1 MFERW
6 GHFVFRRRWAVLIL
20 SVFLMALSVV
30 VLSAGGTLKSGGIIQ
45 TSESGRATKLI
56 SDELPKVGGSSFQ
69 LVFSSPT
76 LSVTDPAFKAAF
88 EQALAPLRSDDRIT
102 QIVTPY
108 DPIPQAA
115 NLASKDGHAAVA
127 NIGLKDESV
136 AAAKYYEALR
146 ASVRSDV
153 LSIGATGYV
162 PINHD
167 FNTTLEADLQR
178 AEVVSLPLALI
189 LLLLVFGTVVAALL
203 PLGVGMLAVVGGL
216 AATFALSHVTDV
228 SQYALNI
235 VTLIGLGVAIDYS
248 LFIVNRFREELG
260 RGATVDD
267 AVARS
272 MATAGRAITFSGLT
286 VAIGLAGMFFY
297 QGTFLASM
305 GYAGALVVAIAVFYG
320 LTFLPALLS
329 LLGPRVD
336 SWRLSEFVRRVMR
349 RPVTA
354 PDPRPG
360 LWHRLA
366 VGVMRRPVLV
376 LVPVL
381 AFVLLAGSPF
391 LHLRLANGDVDM
403 LPPSAESRVAFHR
416 LTDGFPRQGQNDF
429 QVVVRFTDGKDP
441 LAPDHIGVLYDV
453 TQRIAAIPDIVGVES
468 VVNGDPRA
476 TPLLTKQQ
484 YQTLYA
490 NRDLL
495 PPAAK
500 EGVRVSV
507 GPNIVVLTAHSNQP
521 LPSDGARTQ
530 LKQLRAI
537 TPPTGSEILVTGFTA
552 YDVDAIDFIV
562 GRTPAAV
569 SFVVVATYLVLFL
582 LLGSV
587 LLPLKAILM
596 NFLSISASFG
606 ALVWIFQDGHLS
618 QQLGFGAASIDPTL
632 PVIMFCI
639 VFGLSMDYE
648 VLLLSRMQEE
658 WHRTHDN
665 RYAVAEGL
673 ERIGRLITGAAGIMV
688 GVFLAF
694 ALADVVIIKAIGLG
708 MAIAVAIDATLVRAL
723 VVPATM
729 RLLGNLNWWAPRP
742 LARLYERLGLGEAT
756 VSRTP
761 RLSAA
766 ATEAD

>member
-1 MFERW
+1 MFEAW
-6 GHFVFRRRWAVLIL
+6 GHFVYRRRWAVLII
-20 SVFLMALSVV
+20 SVV
-30 VLSAGGTLKSGGIIQ
+30 LMGFSIAGLSAGGTLKSGGIIQ
-45 TSESGRATKLI
+45 TSESGRANKLI
-56 SDELPKVGGSSFQ
+56 TDQLPKVGGSSFQ
-69 LVFSSPT
+69 LVLSSPT
-76 LSVTDPAFKAAF
+76 LTVTDPAFKTAF
-88 EQALAPLRSDDRIT
+88 DQAIAPLRTDDRVT
-102 QIVTPY
+102 QILTPY
-108 DPIPQAA
+108 DPVPQAA
-115 NLASKDGHAAVA
+115 SLASKDGHAAVA
-127 NIGLKDESV
+127 SIGLKDESV
-136 AAAKYYEALR
+136 AAAKYYEAMR
-146 ASVRSDV
+146 AGVRSDV

-167 FNTTLEADLQR
+167 FNMTLEADLQR
-178 AEVVSLPLALI
+178 AEIVSLPLALI
-189 LLLLVFGTVVAALL
+189 LLLIVFGTVVAALL

-216 AATFALSHVTDV
+216 AGTFALSHVADV

-248 LFIVNRFREELG
+248 LFIVNRFREELA
-260 RGATVDD
+260 RGATVEN

-272 MATAGRAITFSGLT
+272 LATAGRAITFSGLT

-305 GYAGALVVAIAVFYG
+305 GYAGALVVAVAVFYG

-329 LLGPRVD
+329 VLGPRVD
-336 SWRLSEFVRRVMR
+336 SWRLSEFIRRLLR
-349 RPVTA
+349 RPTTA
-354 PDPRPG
+354 PSTGRG
-360 LWHRLA
+360 VWHKLA

-376 LVPVL
+376 LIPVL
-381 AFVLLAGSPF
+381 AFILVAGSPF
-391 LHLRLANGDVDM
+391 LRLRLANGDVDM

-416 LTDGFPRQGQNDF
+416 LTDDFPRQGQNDF

-441 LAPDHIGVLYDV
+441 LTAEHVDALYDI
-453 TQRIAAIPDIVGVES
+453 TGRIAAIPDIVGLDS

-476 TPLLTKQQ
+476 SSKLTKQQ
-484 YQTLYA
+484 YEQLYA
-490 NRDLL
+490 DRERL
-495 PPAAK
+495 PALAK
-500 EGVRVSV
+500 EGVRLSV
-507 GPNIVVLTAHSNQP
+507 GPNIAVITAHSNRP
-521 LPSDGARTQ
+521 LPSDEAREQ
-530 LKQLRAI
+530 LKELRALAA
-537 TPPTGSEILVTGFTA
+537 PAGSEMLVTGFTA
-552 YDVDAIDFIV
+552 YDVDAINFIV

-569 SFVVVATYLVLFL
+569 AFVVVATYIVLFL

-658 WHRTHDN
+658 YQRTRDN
-665 RYAVAEGL
+665 RFAVAEGL
-673 ERIGRLITGAAGIMV
+673 EKIGRLITGAAAIMV

-729 RLLGNLNWWAPRP
+729 RLLGDLNWWAPRP
-742 LARLYERLGLGEAT
+742 LARLYRRLGLGEAA
-756 VSRTP
+756 VP
-761 RLSAA
+761 RARVASGAA
-766 ATEAD
+766 EAD

>member
-1 MFERW
+1 MFEAW
-6 GHFVFRRRWAVLIL
+6 GHIVYRRRWAVLIL
-20 SVFLMALSVV
+20 SFVLMGLSVG

-56 SDELPKVGGSSFQ
+56 ADQLPKTGGSSFQ

-76 LSVTDPAFKAAF
+76 LTVTDPAFKAAF
-88 EQALAPLRSDDRIT
+88 DQAIAPLRTDERIAELRT
-102 QIVTPY
+102 AY
-108 DPIPQAA
+108 DPTPQAA
-115 NLASKDGHAAVA
+115 FLVSKDGHAAVA
-127 NIGLKDESV
+127 LISLKDESV

-146 ASVRSDV
+146 AGVRSDV
-153 LSIGATGYV
+153 LTIGATGYV

-189 LLLLVFGTVVAALL
+189 LLLIVFGTVVAALL

-248 LFIVNRFREELG
+248 LFIVNRFREELA
-260 RGATVDD
+260 RGATVEN

-272 MATAGRAITFSGLT
+272 LSTAGRAITFSGLT

-297 QGTFLASM
+297 QGTFLSSM

-320 LTFLPALLS
+320 LTFLPAVLS
-329 LLGPRVD
+329 LLGPRID
-336 SWRLSEFVRRVMR
+336 SWRLSEFIRRVLR
-349 RPVTA
+349 RPVSA
-354 PDPRPG
+354 PRTGPG

-366 VGVMRRPVLV
+366 VGVMQRPVLV

-381 AFVLLAGSPF
+381 AFILIAGSPF
-391 LHLRLANGDVDM
+391 LRLRLANGDVDM
-403 LPPSAESRVAFHR
+403 LPPTAESRVAFHR
-416 LTDGFPRQGQNDF
+416 LTDDFPRQGQNDF
-429 QVVVRFTDGKDP
+429 QVVVHFTDGKGP
-441 LAPDHIGVLYDV
+441 LTAEHVDGLYDL
-453 TQRIAAIPDIVGVES
+453 TARIAAIPEIVGLDAA
-468 VVNGDPRA
+468 VNGDPRA
-476 TPLLTKQQ
+476 STKLTKQQ
-484 YQTLYA
+484 YEQLYA
-490 NRDLL
+490 DPERL
-495 PPAAK
+495 PAVAK
-500 EGVRVSV
+500 EGVRLSV
-507 GPNIVVLTAHSNQP
+507 GPNIAVIVAHSNRP
-521 LPSDGARTQ
+521 LPSDEARDQ
-530 LKQLRAI
+530 LKELRAL
-537 TPPTGSEILVTGFTA
+537 TPPPGAEILFTGFTA
-552 YDVDAIDFIV
+552 YDVDAINFIV

-569 SFVVVATYLVLFL
+569 SFVVVATYIVLFL

-587 LLPLKAILM
+587 VLPLKAILM

-665 RYAVAEGL
+665 RFAVAEGL

-729 RLLGNLNWWAPRP
+729 RLLGDLNWWAPRP
-742 LARLYERLGLGEAT
+742 LARLYQRLGLGEAAAPR
-756 VSRTP
+756 SR
-761 RLSAA
+761 AVIG